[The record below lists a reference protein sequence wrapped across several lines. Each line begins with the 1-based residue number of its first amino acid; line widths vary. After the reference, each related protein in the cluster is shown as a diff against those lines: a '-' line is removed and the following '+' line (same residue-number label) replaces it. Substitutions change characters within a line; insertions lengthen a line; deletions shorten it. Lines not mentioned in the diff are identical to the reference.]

1 MQIIV
6 ICLSP
11 KNKSTFAKINHKF
24 SAKFKLFL
32 QDFCFLVLLKRKKR
46 INFAVIMQQAIPYT
60 LFRAIVAALIVLMS
74 VLTSGRTVAQ
84 SIMDKKIDSL
94 INLAMHAPDSTAA
107 ELNNDIC
114 WKLRNVN
121 PEIAI
126 QYGMKG
132 LDFAKRTNNIL
143 QEVKAYAFLGV
154 CQRNLDNFDEALKY
168 YKLGIEKAVKY
179 NVEDQLGYGYVN
191 LGNLLIYQKKFSEAE
206 KQLQMALP
214 IAQKIGDSSVLAYVY
229 LNLGRAR
236 LGIKD
241 FDKSEEFF
249 QKAITIRTECK
260 KLNKQVSVP
269 KKYLADCHS
278 AAGLKQLALKE
289 YKQTLSTLDA
299 FSDYDLLGELSYC
312 ISQIYFSDNKLKNYD
327 SAFYYAQQSLKY
339 ARNIGSK
346 KAISESYGILAEI
359 YKKKNDYKGLND
371 CYIRQMECYDSLF
384 KKQVEQQ
391 TYNIKYS
398 ADTYTKQLEIESLNN
413 EKSLR
418 TSINIMSL
426 VILLIIAAAL
436 AFIITNLRK
445 VKRLNTLIETQ
456 NKSLE
461 AANYEITSSINYAK
475 RIQKSALSPIENI
488 TEIFADSMVY
498 YVPKEIVSGDWY
510 RVENIKGQI
519 IVVEADCTG
528 DGVPGSLLSMMGM
541 SIFKDTIN
549 STVNS
554 ESTMKASVMLDK
566 MRQQVKKM
574 FSHNAESKSQFEG
587 GMDASLAVIDKEN
600 MRMSFA
606 AACQTALIVRDGE
619 VIQLKGDT
627 MPVGNFIREDDFTEQ
642 EIQLQKGDAIFLM
655 NNGIRDLQ
663 NPSGER
669 FGSSRL
675 SELLAGCSDKPMS
688 EIRALLH
695 DEIHAW
701 SQSSDGD
708 DMTMIGFRID

>member
-1 MQIIV
+1 MQRV
-6 ICLSP
+6 IS
-11 KNKSTFAKINHKF
+11 
-24 SAKFKLFL
+24 
-32 QDFCFLVLLKRKKR
+32 
-46 INFAVIMQQAIPYT
+46 YT
-60 LFRAIVAALIVLMS
+60 LFKAIVVALIVLMS
-74 VLTSGRTVAQ
+74 TLTSARVGAQ
-84 SIMDKKIDSL
+84 SVVDKKIDSL
-94 INLAMHAPDSTAA
+94 INVAMHAPDSLAA

-114 WKLRNVN
+114 WKLRNIN

-168 YKLGIEKAVKY
+168 YKLGIEKAVKF
-179 NVEDQLGYGYVN
+179 NVEEQLGYGYIN
-191 LGNLLIYQKKFSEAE
+191 LGNLLIYQNKFTEAE
-206 KQLQMALP
+206 NQLKMALP
-214 IAQKIGDSSVLAYVY
+214 IAQKLGDSSVLAYAY

-249 QKAITIRTECK
+249 QKAISIRTECK
-260 KLNKQVSVP
+260 KLNKSVSVP

-278 AAGLKQLALKE
+278 AAGLTQLALQE
-289 YKQTLSTLDA
+289 YKQTLSTIDA
-299 FSDYDLLGELSYC
+299 FGDYDLLGELTFC
-312 ISQIYFSDNKLKNYD
+312 ISKIYYSDNALKNYD
-327 SAFYYAQQSLKY
+327 SAFYYANQSLKY

-359 YKKKNDYKGLND
+359 YKKKKNYKGLND

-418 TSINIMSL
+418 SSINMMSII
-426 VILLIIAAAL
+426 ILLIVAAVL
-436 AFIITNLRK
+436 IFIITNIRK

-461 AANYEITSSINYAK
+461 DANYEITSSINYAR
-475 RIQKSALSPIENI
+475 RIQKSALSTTENF
-488 TEIFADSMVY
+488 TEIFDDSMVY

-510 RVENIKGQI
+510 RVENVKGQI
-519 IVVEADCTG
+519 IVAEADCAG

-541 SIFKDTIN
+541 SIFKDTVNSAVN
-549 STVNS
+549 STIP
-554 ESTMKASVMLDK
+554 MKASVMLEK

-574 FSHNAESKSQFEG
+574 FSHNAENKSPFDG

-606 AACQTALIVRDGE
+606 AACQTALIVRNGE
-619 VIQLKGDT
+619 VTQLKGDS
-627 MPVGNFIREDDFTEQ
+627 MPVGNFIREEDFTEQ
-642 EIQLQKGDAIFLM
+642 DIQLQHGDAIFLM
-655 NNGIRDLQ
+655 NNGIRDLKS
-663 NPSGER
+663 PSGER

-675 SELLAGCSDKPMS
+675 AELLAECSDKPMP
-688 EIRALLH
+688 EIRVILH
-695 DEIHAW
+695 NEIHAW
-701 SQSSDGD
+701 SQSSASD
-708 DMTMIGFRID
+708 DMTMIGFRIG